1 MLFYLS
7 GLDVS
12 DFFLTKASRELDDVI
27 EATFCRQNLSEI
39 VTFRRQRINDASRS
53 ILFDVATKL
62 MQEKRRT
69 KSIVAEIRENVDDLK
84 LSEGDALLSVTF
96 KWFIM
101 VFIQTMLS

>member
-1 MLFYLS
+1 
-7 GLDVS
+7 
-12 DFFLTKASRELDDVI
+12 
-27 EATFCRQNLSEI
+27 
-39 VTFRRQRINDASRS
+39 
-53 ILFDVATKL
+53 

-101 VFIQTMLS
+101 VFTFYSNNIKLTSLQMPVCRLRFVIVFYSTNLNTDETEFHKFIKKSNLT